1 MKINEACKRT
11 GLSERAIRFYV
22 EKGLITPKSQIING
36 RTTTEYSE
44 ADIELL
50 RDIATLRN
58 AEFSIADILA
68 MQSSEEDVCRIIQKH
83 CVELEQEQI
92 SREELLLELKEIS
105 KRQPI
110 SWRKLAGI
118 LSQKRDDY
126 HWQGIRIPEE
136 QTEVYET
143 DKTSIWDRMKRVV
156 KWGVLAFFIV
166 LVIFVF
172 AYDKHNNKILTSKFS
187 IDEVVVEQKWTRND
201 NYYVSVYSMR
211 PDSDMEEY
219 FKSPR
224 TMQTGAREYYEA
236 IQITGEAYDT
246 IEIRIEIPYADAREE
261 GILDKDGKIV
271 IEKVLAVDR
280 IVRDY
285 CFIERIDN
293 D

>member
-36 RTTTEYSE
+36 RTTIEYSQ

-68 MQSSEEDVCRIIQKH
+68 MQSSDEDVCRMIQKH
-83 CVELEQEQI
+83 CAELEQEQVL
-92 SREELLLELKEIS
+92 REELIRELKEIS
-105 KRQPI
+105 KRQHI
-110 SWRKLAGI
+110 SWRKLSSI
-118 LSQKRDDY
+118 LSQKGDDY
-126 HWQGIRIPEE
+126 QWQGVRVAEEESEAIESDKKNFGNGIKRIG
-136 QTEVYET
+136 
-143 DKTSIWDRMKRVV
+143 KC
-156 KWGVLAFFIV
+156 GVLIFFIV

-172 AYDKHNNKILTSKFS
+172 TYNKHNNKILTSYFT
-187 IDEVVVEQKWTRND
+187 IDEVVVEQKWTRNED
-201 NYYVSVYSMR
+201 YYVSVYSMR
-211 PDSDMEEY
+211 PDSDVEEY

-236 IQITGEAYDT
+236 MQITGEPYDT
-246 IEIRIEIPYADAREE
+246 FEIRVEIPYADAREE
-261 GILDKDGKIV
+261 GILDKNGNIV
-271 IEKVLAVDR
+271 IEKALGIDR
-280 IVRDY
+280 VVRDY

-293 D
+293 N

>member
-22 EKGLITPKSQIING
+22 EKGLIKPKSQIING
-36 RTTTEYSE
+36 RTTIEYSE

-68 MQSSEEDVCRIIQKH
+68 MQSSEENVRRIIQKH
-83 CVELEQEQI
+83 CVELEQEQVL
-92 SREELLLELKEIS
+92 REELIRELKEIS
-105 KRQPI
+105 KRQHI
-110 SWRKLAGI
+110 FWRKLSSI
-118 LSQKRDDY
+118 LSQKEDDY
-126 HWQGIRIPEE
+126 QWQGMRVAEEESEAIESDKKNFGNGIKRIG
-136 QTEVYET
+136 
-143 DKTSIWDRMKRVV
+143 
-156 KWGVLAFFIV
+156 KWGVLIFFIV

-172 AYDKHNNKILTSKFS
+172 TYNKHNNKILTSYFT
-187 IDEVVVEQKWTRND
+187 IDEVVVEQKWTRNED
-201 NYYVSVYSMR
+201 YYVSVYSMR
-211 PDSDMEEY
+211 PDSDVEEY

-236 IQITGEAYDT
+236 MQITGEAYDT
-246 IEIRIEIPYADAREE
+246 FEIRVEIPYADAREE

-271 IEKVLAVDR
+271 IEKALGIDR
-280 IVRDY
+280 VVRDY

-293 D
+293 N

>member
-22 EKGLITPKSQIING
+22 EKGLLQPKSQIING
-36 RTTTEYSE
+36 RTTIEYSE
-44 ADIELL
+44 ADIEVL

-68 MQSSEEDVCRIIQKH
+68 MQSSVEDVGTIIKKH
-83 CVELEQEQI
+83 CDELQQEQML
-92 SREELLLELKEIS
+92 RQELLRELKEIS
-105 KRQPI
+105 NRQNI

-136 QTEVYET
+136 ESEVYKT
-143 DKTSIWDRMKRVV
+143 DKKSIWDRMKRVV
-156 KWGVLAFFIV
+156 KWGVLVFFIV
-166 LVIFVF
+166 LVKFVF
-172 AYDKHNNKILTSKFS
+172 TYDKHNNKILTSSFS
-187 IDEVVVEQKWTRND
+187 IDEVVVEQKWTRD
-201 NYYVSVYSMR
+201 DDYYLSVYSLN
-211 PDSDMEEY
+211 PDSDLEEY

-246 IEIRIEIPYADAREE
+246 FEIRIGIPYADAREE
-261 GILDKDGKIV
+261 GILDKNGNIV

-280 IVRDY
+280 VVRDY
-285 CFIERIDN
+285 CFIERIEN
-293 D
+293 N

>member
-22 EKGLITPKSQIING
+22 EKGLLEPKSQIING
-36 RTTTEYSE
+36 RTTIEYSE
-44 ADIELL
+44 ADIEVL

-68 MQSSEEDVCRIIQKH
+68 MQSSVEDAGTIIKKH
-83 CVELEQEQI
+83 CDELQQEQML
-92 SREELLLELKEIS
+92 RQELLRELKEIS
-105 KRQPI
+105 NRQNI
-110 SWRKLAGI
+110 SWRKLSAI
-118 LSQKRDDY
+118 LSQKREDY
-126 HWQGIRIPEE
+126 QWQGMRIPEE
-136 QTEVYET
+136 ETEVYET
-143 DKTSIWDRMKRVV
+143 DKKSIWHRMKRVV
-156 KWGVLAFFIV
+156 KWGVLVFFIA

-172 AYDKHNNKILTSKFS
+172 AYDKHNNKILTSSFS
-187 IDEVVVEQKWTRND
+187 IDEVVVEQKWTRD
-201 NYYVSVYSMR
+201 DDYYLSVYSLC
-211 PDSDMEEY
+211 PDSDIEEY

-236 IQITGEAYDT
+236 MQITGEAYDT
-246 IEIRIEIPYADAREE
+246 FEIRVEIPYADAREE
-261 GILDKDGKIV
+261 EILDENGDIV

-280 IVRDY
+280 VVRDY

>member
-22 EKGLITPKSQIING
+22 EKGLLEPKSQIING
-36 RTTTEYSE
+36 RTTIEYSE
-44 ADIELL
+44 ADIEVL

-68 MQSSEEDVCRIIQKH
+68 MQSSAEDVGTIIKKH
-83 CVELEQEQI
+83 CDELQQEQLL
-92 SREELLLELKEIS
+92 REELLRELKYIS
-105 KRQPI
+105 NRQNI
-110 SWRKLAGI
+110 SWKKLAGI
-118 LSQKRDDY
+118 LSRKREDY

-136 QTEVYET
+136 ESEVYET
-143 DKTSIWDRMKRVV
+143 DKKSIWDRMKRVV
-156 KWGVLAFFIV
+156 KWGVLVFFIA

-172 AYDKHNNKILTSKFS
+172 AYDKHNNKILTSYFT
-187 IDEVVVEQKWTRND
+187 IDQVVVEQKWTRD
-201 NYYVSVYSMR
+201 EDYYLSVYTLHS
-211 PDSDMEEY
+211 DSDVEEY

-236 IQITGEAYDT
+236 MQITGEAYDT
-246 IEIRIEIPYADAREE
+246 FEIRVEIPYADAREE

-285 CFIERIDN
+285 CFIEQIEN
-293 D
+293 

>member
-22 EKGLITPKSQIING
+22 EKGLLEPKSQIING
-36 RTTTEYSE
+36 RTTIEYSE
-44 ADIELL
+44 ADIEVL

-68 MQSSEEDVCRIIQKH
+68 MQSSVEDVGTIIKKH
-83 CVELEQEQI
+83 CDELQQEQML
-92 SREELLLELKEIS
+92 RQELLRELKEIS
-105 KRQPI
+105 NRQNI
-110 SWRKLAGI
+110 SWRKLSAI
-118 LSQKRDDY
+118 LSQKREDY
-126 HWQGIRIPEE
+126 QWQGMRIPEE
-136 QTEVYET
+136 ETEVYET
-143 DKTSIWDRMKRVV
+143 DKKSIWHRMKRVV
-156 KWGVLAFFIV
+156 KWGVLVFFIA

-172 AYDKHNNKILTSKFS
+172 AYDKHNNKILTSYFT
-187 IDEVVVEQKWTRND
+187 IDQVVVEQKWTRD
-201 NYYVSVYSMR
+201 EDYYLSVYTLHS
-211 PDSDMEEY
+211 DSDVEEY

-236 IQITGEAYDT
+236 MQITGEAYDT
-246 IEIRIEIPYADAREE
+246 FEIRVEIPYADAREE

-285 CFIERIDN
+285 CFIEQIEN
-293 D
+293 

>member
-22 EKGLITPKSQIING
+22 EKGLLQPKSQIING
-36 RTTTEYSE
+36 RTTIEYSE
-44 ADIELL
+44 HDIEILV
-50 RDIATLRN
+50 DISTLRN
-58 AEFSIADILA
+58 AGFSIADILM
-68 MQSSEEDVCRIIQKH
+68 MQNSADNVCDIITKH
-83 CVELEQEQI
+83 CSELEQEQVF
-92 SREELLLELKEIS
+92 RKELIQKLNEIS
-105 KRQPI
+105 KRGNI
-110 SWRKLAGI
+110 SWRKLSNI
-118 LSQKRDDY
+118 LFQNTINYRE
-126 HWQGIRIPEE
+126 QAICIPLEE
-136 QTEVYET
+136 LEAYEVDE
-143 DKTSIWDRMKRVV
+143 KSIWDRMKRVV
-156 KWGVLAFFIV
+156 KWGVLVFFIA

-172 AYDKHNNKILTSKFS
+172 AYDKHNNKILTSSFS

-201 NYYVSVYSMR
+201 DYYVSVYSMR
-211 PDSDMEEY
+211 PDSDIEEY

-236 IQITGEAYDT
+236 FQITNEPYDVF
-246 IEIRIEIPYADAREE
+246 EIRVEIPYADAREE
-261 GILDKDGKIV
+261 EILDENGDIV

>member
-22 EKGLITPKSQIING
+22 EKGLLKPKSQIING
-36 RTTTEYSE
+36 RTTIEYSE
-44 ADIELL
+44 ADIEVL

-68 MQSSEEDVCRIIQKH
+68 MQSSVEDVGTIIKKH
-83 CVELEQEQI
+83 CDELQQEQML
-92 SREELLLELKEIS
+92 RQELLRELKEIS
-105 KRQPI
+105 NRQNI
-110 SWRKLAGI
+110 SWRKLSAI
-118 LSQKRDDY
+118 LSQKREDY
-126 HWQGIRIPEE
+126 QWQGMRIPEE
-136 QTEVYET
+136 ETEVYET
-143 DKTSIWDRMKRVV
+143 DKKSIWHRMKRVV
-156 KWGVLAFFIV
+156 KWGVLVFFIA

-172 AYDKHNNKILTSKFS
+172 AYDKHNNKILTLSFS
-187 IDEVVVEQKWTRND
+187 IDEVVVEQKWTRD
-201 NYYVSVYSMR
+201 DDYYLSVYSLC
-211 PDSDMEEY
+211 PDSDIEEY

-236 IQITGEAYDT
+236 IQITKEPHDT
-246 IEIRIEIPYADAREE
+246 FEIRVEIPYADAREE
-261 GILDKDGKIV
+261 GILDKNGNIV

-293 D
+293 N

>member
-1 MKINEACKRT
+1 MKINEVCKRT

-22 EKGLITPKSQIING
+22 EKGLLTPKSQIING

-50 RDIATLRN
+50 RDIAALRN

-68 MQSSEEDVCRIIQKH
+68 MQSSDEDVCKIIEKH

-92 SREELLLELKEIS
+92 SRAELLQDLKEVA
-105 KRQPI
+105 KRDNI
-110 SWRKLAGI
+110 SWRKISSI
-118 LSQKRDDY
+118 LSQKKGDY
-126 HWQGIRIPEE
+126 QWQGMRIPEE
-136 QTEVYET
+136 ESEIFESER
-143 DKTSIWDRMKRVV
+143 KNFWDGIKGIA
-156 KWGVLAFFIV
+156 KWGVLIFFIA

-172 AYDKHNNKILTSKFS
+172 AYDKHNNKILTSYFT
-187 IDEVVVEQKWTRND
+187 IDQVVVEQKWTRD
-201 NYYVSVYSMR
+201 EDYYLSVYTLHS
-211 PDSDMEEY
+211 DSDVEEY

-236 IQITGEAYDT
+236 MQITGEAYDT
-246 IEIRIEIPYADAREE
+246 FKIRVEIPYADAREE
-261 GILDKDGKIV
+261 EILDENGDIV

-285 CFIERIDN
+285 CFIEQIEN
-293 D
+293 

>member
-11 GLSERAIRFYV
+11 GLSKRAIRFYV
-22 EKGLITPKSQIING
+22 EKGLLQPKSQIING
-36 RTTTEYSE
+36 RTTIEYSE
-44 ADIELL
+44 ADIEVL

-68 MQSSEEDVCRIIQKH
+68 MQSSVEDVGTIIKKH
-83 CVELEQEQI
+83 CDELQQEQML
-92 SREELLLELKEIS
+92 RQELFRELKEIS
-105 KRQPI
+105 NRQNI

-136 QTEVYET
+136 ESEVYKT
-143 DKTSIWDRMKRVV
+143 DKKSIWDRMKRVV
-156 KWGVLAFFIV
+156 KWGVLVFFIV

-172 AYDKHNNKILTSKFS
+172 AYDKHNNKILTSSFS
-187 IDEVVVEQKWTRND
+187 IDEVVVEQKWTRD
-201 NYYVSVYSMR
+201 DDYYLSVYSLR
-211 PDSDMEEY
+211 SDSDIEEY

-236 IQITGEAYDT
+236 MQITGEPYDT
-246 IEIRIEIPYADAREE
+246 FEIRIEISYADAREE
-261 GILDKDGKIV
+261 EILDENGDIV
-271 IEKVLAVDR
+271 IEKALAVDR

-285 CFIERIDN
+285 CFIERIEN
-293 D
+293 N

>member
-22 EKGLITPKSQIING
+22 EKGLLEPKSQIING
-36 RTTTEYSE
+36 RTTIEYSE
-44 ADIELL
+44 ADIDVL

-68 MQSSEEDVCRIIQKH
+68 MQSSVEDVGTIIKKH
-83 CVELEQEQI
+83 CDELQQEQML
-92 SREELLLELKEIS
+92 RQELLRELKEIS
-105 KRQPI
+105 NRQNI

-136 QTEVYET
+136 QSEVYET
-143 DKTSIWDRMKRVV
+143 DKKSIWDRMKRVV
-156 KWGVLAFFIV
+156 KWGVLVFFIA

-172 AYDKHNNKILTSKFS
+172 AYDKHNNKILTSTFS
-187 IDEVVVEQKWTRND
+187 IDEVVVEQKWTRD
-201 NYYVSVYSMR
+201 DEYYLSVYSLR
-211 PDSDMEEY
+211 PDSDIEEY

-236 IQITGEAYDT
+236 IQITDEPYDAF
-246 IEIRIEIPYADAREE
+246 EVRIEIPYADAREE
-261 GILDKDGKIV
+261 EILDKDGNVV

-280 IVRDY
+280 VVRDY

>member
-11 GLSERAIRFYV
+11 RLSERAIRFYV
-22 EKGLITPKSQIING
+22 EKGLLEPKSQVING

-44 ADIELL
+44 ADIEVLK
-50 RDIATLRN
+50 DIAALRN

-68 MQSSEEDVCRIIQKH
+68 MQSSVEDVGTIIKKH
-83 CVELEQEQI
+83 CDELEQEQML
-92 SREELLLELKEIS
+92 RQELLWELKEIS
-105 KRQPI
+105 NRQNI

-136 QTEVYET
+136 QSEVYET
-143 DKTSIWDRMKRVV
+143 DKKSIWDRMKRVV
-156 KWGVLAFFIV
+156 KWGILVFFIA

-172 AYDKHNNKILTSKFS
+172 VYDKHNNKILTSSFS
-187 IDEVVVEQKWTRND
+187 IDEVVVEQKWTRD
-201 NYYVSVYSMR
+201 DDYYVSVYSMR

-224 TMQTGAREYYEA
+224 TMQIGAREYYEA
-236 IQITGEAYDT
+236 IQITGDPYDSF
-246 IEIRIEIPYADAREE
+246 EIRIEIPYADAREE
-261 GILDKDGKIV
+261 EILDEDGNIV

>member
-22 EKGLITPKSQIING
+22 EKGLLQPKSQIING
-36 RTTTEYSE
+36 RTTIEYSE
-44 ADIELL
+44 ADIEVL

-68 MQSSEEDVCRIIQKH
+68 MQSSVEDVGTIIKKH
-83 CVELEQEQI
+83 CDELQQEQML
-92 SREELLLELKEIS
+92 RQELLRELKEIS
-105 KRQPI
+105 NRQNI

-136 QTEVYET
+136 ESEVYKT
-143 DKTSIWDRMKRVV
+143 DKKSIWDRMKRVV
-156 KWGVLAFFIV
+156 KWGVLVFFIV

-172 AYDKHNNKILTSKFS
+172 AYDKHNNKILTSSFS
-187 IDEVVVEQKWTRND
+187 IDEVVVEQKWTRD
-201 NYYVSVYSMR
+201 DDYYLSVYSLN
-211 PDSDMEEY
+211 PDSDLEEY

-246 IEIRIEIPYADAREE
+246 FEIRIGIPYADAREE
-261 GILDKDGKIV
+261 GILDKNGNIV

-280 IVRDY
+280 VVRDY
-285 CFIERIDN
+285 CFIERIEN
-293 D
+293 N

>member
-143 DKTSIWDRMKRVV
+143 DKKSIWDRMKRVV

-172 AYDKHNNKILTSKFS
+172 AYDKHNNKILTSSFS
-187 IDEVVVEQKWTRND
+187 IDEVAVEQKWTRND

-261 GILDKDGKIV
+261 GILDKEGKIV